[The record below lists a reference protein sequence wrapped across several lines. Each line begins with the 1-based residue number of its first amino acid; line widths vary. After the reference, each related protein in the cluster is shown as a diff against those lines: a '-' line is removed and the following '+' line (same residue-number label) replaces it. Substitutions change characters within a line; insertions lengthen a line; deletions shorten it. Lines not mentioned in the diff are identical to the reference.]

1 VDVDVKVI
9 TTEDAVPLSGSLSC
23 FAAAA
28 ADAAA
33 DSSAVTEMAAATIAA
48 CGSSYCSSA
57 AADGAAMDAEILSAN
72 FFYHLPFGQ
81 VVSIDCIWTVSNY
94 GIASGTMPF
103 FLLSASVFRSGTPSP
118 CAASPPFPHAERTR
132 RCPFSEQPLANS
144 FSYFLLGSLAF
155 LSFSRS
161 CS

>member
-1 VDVDVKVI
+1 MKVI

-57 AADGAAMDAEILSAN
+57 AADGAAMAVATAAAIPSAN
-72 FFYHLPFGQ
+72 FFYHLPSRQ

-94 GIASGTMPF
+94 GIVLGTMPF
-103 FLLSASVFRSGTPSP
+103 FLFCKFFL
-118 CAASPPFPHAERTR
+118 
-132 RCPFSEQPLANS
+132 QPLA
-144 FSYFLLGSLAF
+144 
-155 LSFSRS
+155 
-161 CS
+161 